1 MINRNS
7 KIRILFTIPN
17 FDTAGSGK
25 HMIDLIKELDHNVF
39 SPAICCEHT
48 RGGFFKVV
56 KQLGYPVFVRTTAP
70 GRDNY
75 WEGIKVMFQNI
86 RFFSQNQF
94 DLIHSFDWKS
104 DWFEPL
110 SAKMARIP
118 WLYTKKSMTW
128 SKHWTIRNRLATFT
142 FILNPE
148 MLSKFPLSIKHTKCV
163 GLGPNVREIERKKE
177 LLSKDDLKMNYGVS
191 GKFVFLTI
199 ANLVP
204 VKNIEMLVNAFAK
217 LNRRELYHLFVV
229 GDDSTKYA
237 DSIRSLIIKL
247 GIENHVSLTGKTLE
261 VERYLGIADLY
272 IQPSLSE
279 ASGVACMEACAFGIP
294 AIGSDVPGLRFVLG
308 DDKLL
313 FNPLSEESLLKL
325 LDLMANKQER
335 ELKQIGADL
344 HQRMLNFFHL
354 PVVAKEHEAV
364 YKKVLKV

>member
-1 MINRNS
+1 MSDRDS
-7 KIRILFTIPN
+7 KIKILFTIPN

-48 RGGFFKVV
+48 RGSFFKVV
-56 KQLGYPVFVRTTAP
+56 KQLGYPVFIRRTAP
-70 GRDNY
+70 RRGNY
-75 WEGIKVMFQNI
+75 LEGLKIMFQNI
-86 RFFSQNQF
+86 RFFSQNEF

-110 SAKMARIP
+110 SARFARIP

-128 SKHWTIRNRLATFT
+128 NKHWTIRNKLASFT

-148 MLSKFPLSIKHTKCV
+148 MLSIFPLSRKHTKCV
-163 GLGPNVREIERKKE
+163 GLGPNVSEIERKKE
-177 LLSKDDLKMNYGVS
+177 PLIKDDLKKHYGVS
-191 GKFVFLTI
+191 GKFVFMTI

-204 VKNIEMLVNAFAK
+204 VKNIELLINAFSRID
-217 LNRRELYHLFVV
+217 RREKYHLFVV
-229 GDDSTKYA
+229 GDDSSQYA
-237 DSIRSLIIKL
+237 NSIKSLIITL
-247 GIENHVSLTGKTLE
+247 GLENHISLTGKTME

-308 DDKLL
+308 DEKLL
-313 FNPLSEESLLKL
+313 FNPFSEESLFKL
-325 LDLMANKQER
+325 MDLMVKKKEFELQE
-335 ELKQIGADL
+335 IGTAL
-344 HQRMLNFFHL
+344 HQRMFNFFHL

-364 YKKVLKV
+364 YKEILQV